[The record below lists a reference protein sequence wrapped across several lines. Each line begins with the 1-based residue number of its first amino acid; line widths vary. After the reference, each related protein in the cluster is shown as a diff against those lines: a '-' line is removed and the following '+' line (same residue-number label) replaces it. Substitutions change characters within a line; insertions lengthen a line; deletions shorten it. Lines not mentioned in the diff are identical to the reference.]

1 MRSKPEVVKCGVCS
15 ENSRDLVQL
24 SRTGVGV
31 QNGDESRHVGPTPW
45 GEGLEF

>member
-1 MRSKPEVVKCGVCS
+1 MRSKPEVVKCRVCS